1 MVVLCFVSLFLFFL
15 FLFPL
20 SFFFFLLGGGGGG
33 GGGKAGGGGW
43 VSETPSGVEIHC
55 SFASCSFSCL
65 NTPTQLAF
73 TNCLV
78 PLFS

>member
-1 MVVLCFVSLFLFFL
+1 MVVLCFVSCFFLFL

-20 SFFFFLLGGGGGG
+20 SFFFGGGGGV
-33 GGGKAGGGGW
+33 KKK
-43 VSETPSGVEIHC
+43 PSGVEIHC

>member
-1 MVVLCFVSLFLFFL
+1 MVVLCFVSLFFLFL

-20 SFFFFLLGGGGGG
+20 SFFFFFLGGGGG
-33 GGGKAGGGGW
+33 KK
-43 VSETPSGVEIHC
+43 TPSGVEIHC

-78 PLFS
+78 PLFA